1 MYKKFKLNRTK
12 IEGAISCQSEGG
24 QVSLVF
30 SVLYIIPLLQDE
42 NDKQSVTLRYQQFQE
57 IPLSKNTLLREST
70 VDNME

>member
-1 MYKKFKLNRTK
+1 MAELTHLFMDMENAVR
-12 IEGAISCQSEGG
+12 
-24 QVSLVF
+24 
-30 SVLYIIPLLQDE
+30 YIIPLLQDE